1 MSRFISAPS
10 PGDIWW
16 KTPPKEK
23 PVNGNGASTAQSS
36 EYHKIFCQMLG
47 EFQQIC
53 TNDLDIFNQVILCK
67 PARLTEACG
76 LTRVILPCWS

>member
-23 PVNGNGASTAQSS
+23 AVNGNGTSTAQSS
-36 EYHKIFCQMLG
+36 KFIVFLR
-47 EFQQIC
+47 FQA
-53 TNDLDIFNQVILCK
+53 DLYEWLEPYSIEPSSTSLQDQLKGVV
-67 PARLTEACG
+67 RQG
-76 LTRVILPCWS
+76 LYSSLLEL